1 MKKHELQNVGT
12 VFRYTVQ
19 QHYKTKSVV
28 IFLVI
33 LFVLAL
39 LSFPMIYFFNGQ
51 DKEVTETQITTLYLR
66 NEAGIPM
73 DESEIR
79 ADSRYSALKIEN
91 VTDDDDA
98 MKQRVLSE
106 KTAAGAVISLNAE
119 QMHFSIRTVYGQN
132 GDIANKDAKTL
143 NRVLEKALHQ
153 SVLKTLSVT
162 EAQEAT
168 IRSSVVSQVA
178 KAADYLNG
186 AEETGTDTHVFANLF
201 YCYLIM
207 IVCSLS
213 MGYVFQQCMDE
224 KVSKLVESLLV
235 SVSPT
240 ALLAGKC
247 LAVMVFVFGGLGII
261 ALGITLSYFISKS
274 LGITVSADLI
284 QSVMSIDVT
293 SLHLTPKSVILF
305 IVCILLAFSICM
317 GLAGAAGSCC
327 SKTEDTQQ
335 ASLVVM
341 MFIMIGYMT
350 GAFAPMFER
359 DSVNILFSL
368 FPLTSVFTA
377 FPNYVCGKI
386 GLPVFLLALVL
397 QAATA
402 VLLARLAGRI
412 YRMMVF
418 YRGAVPKPAQVIKML
433 REEKA
438 AAKHAGKED
447 SHGA

>member
-19 QHYKTKSVV
+19 QHYKTKSVI

-51 DKEVTETQITTLYLR
+51 DKEVKETKITTLYLR
-66 NEAGIPM
+66 NEVGIPM
-73 DESEIR
+73 DTAEVL
-79 ADSRYSALKIEN
+79 ADSRYSALKIEE

-106 KTAAGAVISLNAE
+106 KTAAGAVIGLNAE

-132 GDIANKDAKTL
+132 GDVEKNDAKTL
-143 NRVLEKALHQ
+143 NRLLEKALHQ
-153 SVLKTLSVT
+153 SVLQTLSVT

-168 IRSSVVSQVA
+168 IRSSVISQVA
-178 KAADYLNG
+178 KTADYLNG

-201 YCYLIM
+201 YCYVIM

-247 LAVMVFVFGGLGII
+247 LAVLVFVFGGLGII
-261 ALGITLSYFISKS
+261 ALGIVLSYFISKS
-274 LGITVSADLI
+274 LGITVSADVI
-284 QSVMSIDVT
+284 QKVMSIDVT
-293 SLHLTPKSVILF
+293 SLHLSAKSVILF
-305 IVCILLAFSICM
+305 IVCLILAFSICM

-341 MFIMIGYMT
+341 MFIMIGYLT

-386 GLPVFLLALVL
+386 GLPIFLLALVL